1 MSPELPKYDK
11 NAYYLLGE
19 HAIRL
24 RNRIHHVSP
33 SQGFNDVK
41 LAELQ
46 VMIHRLYTKAHEVER
61 WYRGNVEYTFT
72 WTEYHKLFSQLQT
85 SRKKIEVLLQI
96 PPGFKDFVQR

>member
-33 SQGFNDVK
+33 SQGFKAIGGGSRSKFCFLMILVGNFMYFHMLFTEFENFK
-41 LAELQ
+41 PLAQ
-46 VMIHRLYTKAHEVER
+46 KWPER
-61 WYRGNVEYTFT
+61 GEQWG
-72 WTEYHKLFSQLQT
+72 
-85 SRKKIEVLLQI
+85 
-96 PPGFKDFVQR
+96 